1 MTYKILVADDELD
14 LLNTVR
20 AYLEDAGF
28 GVLVATNG
36 RDAVAAVRRDK
47 PDLVILD
54 LMMPVMDGWEA
65 ARQIRKESAIPII
78 MLTARVDDADKIV
91 GLEMGADDYVT
102 KPFSPRE
109 LVARVRAVLRRTHGD
124 LAPESTILRAG
135 NLVLERESYVV
146 TQNGEPIDLTRS
158 EFELL
163 AVLMERPG
171 RVYTRMELLD
181 RMQGEAF
188 APYERTIDVHVK
200 NIRAKIG
207 DDSRKPRYIETIY
220 GVGYRMIP
228 QDPEGNDE

>member
-1 MTYKILVADDELD
+1 MTFKILVADDERD

-28 GVLVATNG
+28 QVLVVTNG
-36 RDAVAAVRRDK
+36 RDAITAVRHDK

-54 LMMPVMDGWEA
+54 LMMPVMDGWET
-65 ARQIRKESAIPII
+65 ARHIRREGAIPII
-78 MLTARVDDADKIV
+78 MLTARVDDADKIA
-91 GLEMGADDYVT
+91 GLEMGADDYIT

-124 LAPESTILRAG
+124 LALEPATLRVG
-135 NLVLERESYVV
+135 DLVLERESYRV
-146 TQNGEPIDLTRS
+146 TRSGEPIDLTRS

-181 RMQGEAF
+181 RVQGDAF

-207 DDSRKPRYIETIY
+207 DDSREPRYIETIY
-220 GVGYRMIP
+220 GVGYRMLP
-228 QDPEGNDE
+228 QAQEGGDE

>member
-1 MTYKILVADDELD
+1 MTYKILVADDERD

-28 GVLVATNG
+28 QVLVVTNG
-36 RDAVAAVRRDK
+36 RDAVAAVRHDK

-54 LMMPVMDGWEA
+54 LMMPVMDGWET
-65 ARQIRKESAIPII
+65 ARHIRREGAVPII
-78 MLTARVDDADKIV
+78 MLTARVDDADKIA
-91 GLEMGADDYVT
+91 GLEMGADDYIT

-124 LAPESTILRAG
+124 LALEPTTVRVG
-135 NLVLERESYVV
+135 DLVLERESYRV
-146 TQNGEPIDLTRS
+146 TRSGKPIDLTRS

-181 RMQGEAF
+181 RVQGDAF

-207 DDSRKPRYIETIY
+207 DDSREPRYIETIY
-220 GVGYRMIP
+220 GVGYRMLP
-228 QDPEGNDE
+228 QPQEGSDE

>member
-1 MTYKILVADDELD
+1 MTYKILVADDERD

-28 GVLVATNG
+28 QVLVVTNG
-36 RDAVAAVRRDK
+36 RDAVAAVRHDK

-54 LMMPVMDGWEA
+54 LMMPVMDGWET
-65 ARQIRKESAIPII
+65 ARHIRREGAVPII
-78 MLTARVDDADKIV
+78 MLTARVNDADKIA
-91 GLEMGADDYVT
+91 GLEMGADDYIT

-124 LAPESTILRAG
+124 LALEPTTVRVG
-135 NLVLERESYVV
+135 DLVLERESYRV
-146 TQNGEPIDLTRS
+146 TRSGKPIDLTRS

-181 RMQGEAF
+181 RVQGDAF

-207 DDSRKPRYIETIY
+207 DDSREPRYIETIY
-220 GVGYRMIP
+220 GVGYRMLP
-228 QDPEGNDE
+228 QPQEGSDE

>member
-1 MTYKILVADDELD
+1 MAYKILIADDELD
-14 LLNTVR
+14 LLSTVR

-28 GVLVATNG
+28 QVLAATNG
-36 RDAVAAVRRDK
+36 RGAVAAVRHDK

-65 ARQIRKESAIPII
+65 ARQIRRESAIPII
-78 MLTARVDDADKIV
+78 MLTARVEDADKIA
-91 GLEMGADDYVT
+91 GLEMGADDYIT

-124 LAPESTILRAG
+124 LALEPTIFRVG
-135 NLVLERESYVV
+135 DLVLERENYRL
-146 TQNGEPIDLTRS
+146 TKGGEPIDLTRS

-181 RMQGEAF
+181 RVQGEAF

-207 DDSRKPRYIETIY
+207 DDSREPRYIETIY
-220 GVGYRMIP
+220 GVGYRMLPQP
-228 QDPEGNDE
+228 QDGSDE